1 MVADTCVGTG
11 AAAVGGGLGA
21 GKVAGVR
28 WTSSGGTVGTAAA
41 RWTGGT
47 TIFTFGGVTR
57 RGAALDGLP
66 CGLDKGIE
74 CQILIV
80 ALERTFCCQVMLMNR
95 APMNNACKP
104 IATTPATTG
113 IGSESASLRNHATS
127 RIGSIVPRVPAIV
140 LGSLV
145 LTVLEPQ
152 AARRFPR
159 DCAGAGPW
167 SARQGRI

>member
-1 MVADTCVGTG
+1 VVADSCAGAG
-11 AAAVGGGLGA
+11 AAAAGGGLGA

-28 WTSSGGTVGTAAA
+28 WTSSGGTAGTAAA
-41 RWTGGT
+41 GWIGAT
-47 TIFTFGGVTR
+47 TFTFGGVTR
-57 RGAALDGLP
+57 RGAASG
-66 CGLDKGIE
+66 GLDKGIE

-95 APMNNACKP
+95 APMNKACKP
-104 IATTPATTG
+104 TATTPATTG

-127 RIGSIVPRVPAIV
+127 RIGSIAPRLPAIV
-140 LGSLV
+140 LAALV
-145 LTVLEPQ
+145 FTVLEPQ

-159 DCAGAGPW
+159 DCAGASPW